1 MTAVG
6 FISGGHLD
14 FSAKKGV
21 AVIVYLAFVSAVAYS
36 LWSIML
42 KYNDVSRIAVYGS
55 LTPIVGF
62 VLSYIILGEKNG
74 SLLFNMLG
82 LLCVVVGIIAVNY
95 TKKNSQKNTP
105 AD

>member
-1 MTAVG
+1 
-6 FISGGHLD
+6 
-14 FSAKKGV
+14 
-21 AVIVYLAFVSAVAYS
+21 
-36 LWSIML
+36 ML